1 MNKEIIIKILESHQE
16 QFRQMGVLRLALFG
30 SAARDELREN
40 SDIDLLVAFQ
50 DSPTFDAYLKLKR
63 YLENILHRKIDLV
76 TEMGLKPRAR
86 ILVQKDL
93 IRVA

>member
-1 MNKEIIIKILESHQE
+1 MNKETIVNILESHQE

-30 SAARDELREN
+30 SAARDELQEN

-50 DSPTFDAYLKLKR
+50 DSPTFDAYLRLKR
-63 YLENILHRKIDLV
+63 YLERILHRKIDLI
-76 TEMGLKPRAR
+76 TESGLKPRAR
-86 ILVQKDL
+86 VLVQKDL